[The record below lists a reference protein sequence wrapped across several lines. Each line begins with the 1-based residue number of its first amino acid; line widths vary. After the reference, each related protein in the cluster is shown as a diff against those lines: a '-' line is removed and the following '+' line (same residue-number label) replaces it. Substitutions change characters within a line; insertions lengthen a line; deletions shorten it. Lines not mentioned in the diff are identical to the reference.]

1 MISENSL
8 KDILQHDDKDD
19 PRDIN
24 GDAPSWNK
32 SYTGNS
38 QISNRSAVDA
48 DIFNHVNK
56 ARQQR
61 RGRMFL
67 TRNSNL
73 LKMNKCSQSY
83 S

>member
-38 QISNRSAVDA
+38 QISNRS
-48 DIFNHVNK
+48 
-56 ARQQR
+56 
-61 RGRMFL
+61 
-67 TRNSNL
+67 
-73 LKMNKCSQSY
+73 
-83 S
+83 